1 MDRKQ
6 EADFT
11 ILSESIEELDIA
23 GLRHFTRIPDYRE
36 TSMVTHPVVVKTPA
50 GEYCIEGWELVQ
62 RAKSEGKRRVT
73 CHIYRIRDHSPIEL
87 AIRKVSIRTLPQ
99 GGKEAYA
106 ETVRNMRLLS
116 AILSVSHEDP
126 VVFSHGGPGRAGSFT
141 SNAEDNVRTLLAQRL
156 GKSVATVNEC
166 LVHGEYVNE
175 EALQELIELKADQG
189 FFKEAQKRKR
199 FLVKNLRHEGRRDKE
214 IAARISREM
223 VQMFEEYKVKG
234 RILTLPPTEREGE
247 DQGRSR
253 ERAKQRQKGAKGVKK
268 SKRFAHWTGNK
279 EDHGARR
286 VTMESIKGEAANV
299 AKKLVELAGD
309 RGIDLDRE
317 IEGMSGVF
325 VKVAQIFEDLK
336 FLKEQCGSD

>member
-11 ILSESIEELDIA
+11 TLSESIEELDIA

-62 RAKSEGKRRVT
+62 RAKSEGKMRLT

-87 AIRKVSIRTLPQ
+87 AIRKVSIRTAPQ

-116 AILSVSHEDP
+116 AILSVSQQDP
-126 VVFSHGGPGRAGSFT
+126 VLFLHGGPGRAGSFT
-141 SNAEDNVRTLLAQRL
+141 VNTEDNVRALLSERL

-199 FLVKNLRHEGRRDKE
+199 FLVKNLRHEGRSDEE
-214 IAARISREM
+214 IAGRISREM
-223 VQMFEEYKVKG
+223 IEMLEEYQTKG

-247 DQGRSR
+247 DQARSKKRDR
-253 ERAKQRQKGAKGVKK
+253 ERKKGAREMKAPKPFTHWAWNKG
-268 SKRFAHWTGNK
+268 
-279 EDHGARR
+279 DHGARR
-286 VTMESIKGEAANV
+286 VTMENIKGEAAGV
-299 AKKLVELAGD
+299 GKKLLALADD

-317 IEGMSGVF
+317 IETTRSVF
-325 VKVAQIFEDLK
+325 VGVARILQDLK
-336 FLKEQCGSD
+336 FLKEQGGSD